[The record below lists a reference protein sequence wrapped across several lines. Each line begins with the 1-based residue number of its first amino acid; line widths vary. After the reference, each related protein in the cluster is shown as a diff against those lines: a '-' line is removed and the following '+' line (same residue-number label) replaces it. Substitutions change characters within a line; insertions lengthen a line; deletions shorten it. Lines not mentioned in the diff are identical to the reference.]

1 MCTQESWNG
10 KCPRWL
16 MCTDYQTISYM
27 DRKAL
32 LWVCRKSR
40 MFSKMFSCP
49 WWRWILWGYLLL
61 NGSISWCQ
69 SKCAGIHSL
78 KTPQQEKDESGCR
91 ENVGGYY
98 LGGFKVSTEVCE
110 SSDGHWQQRIFHK
123 CSLFKSIQLH
133 LNPFNHLDAKS
144 YKSAQFLTILI
155 HTISNESWE
164 SKISIHY
171 FTTTKKRS
179 CPNTSD
185 LDSWWANRS
194 LSALWGSGKRE
205 QHRWTFI
212 KPRDQRALPVGVD
225 IKRLVGLFWS
235 QAAQSSLCVSQW
247 GFLGFQQNRLESQDL
262 CEGVTFPLVQGQI
275 GVV

>member
-1 MCTQESWNG
+1 MSVQEVRNVLQDVLLSVMKMNPLRLSSTERVNQLMSIQMCWN
-10 KCPRWL
+10 PVPEDPPTRNRWRRL
-16 MCTDYQTISYM
+16 P
-27 DRKAL
+27 
-32 LWVCRKSR
+32 W
-40 MFSKMFSCP
+40 KM
-49 WWRWILWGYLLL
+49 WEGIIRED
-61 NGSISWCQ
+61 
-69 SKCAGIHSL
+69 SKCLLKSVSL
-78 KTPQQEKDESGCR
+78 QMDTDSKEFST
-91 ENVGGYY
+91 NV
-98 LGGFKVSTEVCE
+98 LCSNL
-110 SSDGHWQQRIFHK
+110 SSDIWTPLIIWTL
-123 CSLFKSIQLH
+123 SLTRAHSSL
-133 LNPFNHLDAKS
+133 
-144 YKSAQFLTILI
+144 LI

-171 FTTTKKRS
+171 FTTTKKPS

-194 LSALWGSGKRE
+194 SSALWGSATRE